1 MLVYKFGGTSINSP
15 EGVCN
20 LGKIVS
26 KCNDNLIV
34 VVSAMGKTTNMLE
47 TVNVAC
53 FERNKDETLRILSGI
68 EDYHYNM
75 IDGLTEMSIP
85 VREKLKSA
93 IASLVESVINFI
105 ENNKNYDFDYCY
117 GQIVSLGE
125 LLSSTI
131 VNEYVNSTV
140 KTSGLVDARS
150 FITTDSLFREA
161 NVYFDKTE
169 EKLADIFSF
178 RNGMNCYITQ
188 GFIGSNLNGDTT
200 TLGREGSDYSA
211 AIIASLTNAN
221 SLTVWKDVPGVLNAD
236 PKLFPDTKL
245 LPELSYKDAAELS
258 YYGAQVMH
266 HKTIKPLVNKNIPL
280 YVKSFACIE
289 LPGTS
294 ISSKKRL
301 QDIPA
306 IATKKN
312 QILISILP
320 KDFSFALEDAL
331 IENLLILQRYRLKI
345 HLIQSTPLCISF
357 CVDDGRNTRLAID
370 ELRIDGLVQYNDN
383 LELITI
389 RNYTENLIEQYSGN
403 KEKLIMQR
411 DRSTV
416 RILLKNTTNFALKPK
431 AE

>member
-1 MLVYKFGGTSINSP
+1 MLVYKFGGASINSP
-15 EGVCN
+15 EGVRN

-26 KCNDNLIV
+26 KCDDKLIV

-47 TVNVAC
+47 TVHSAC
-53 FERNKDETLRILSGI
+53 FERNTDETLRILSGI

-75 IDGLTEMSIP
+75 IDELTEINDSTREALKDSI
-85 VREKLKSA
+85 KLL
-93 IASLVESVINFI
+93 IDDIIQFT
-105 ENNKNYDFDYCY
+105 ENNKNYDFDYSY

-131 VNEYVNSTV
+131 INEYINSTV
-140 KTSGLVDARS
+140 KSSKLVDARN
-150 FITTDSLFREA
+150 FITTDSLYREA
-161 NVYFDKTE
+161 RVYFDRTE
-169 EKLADIFSF
+169 KKLAETFSF
-178 RNGMNCYITQ
+178 RDKVNCYITQ
-188 GFIGSNLNGDTT
+188 GFIGSNPNGDTT
-200 TLGREGSDYSA
+200 TLGREGSDYTA
-211 AIIASLTNAN
+211 AIIAALIGADSLTI
-221 SLTVWKDVPGVLNAD
+221 WKDVPGVLSAD
-236 PKLFPDTKL
+236 PKLFPEAVL

-266 HKTIKPLVNKNIPL
+266 QKTIQPLVNKNIPL
-280 YVKSFACIE
+280 YVKSFAGIN
-289 LPGTS
+289 LPGTN

-301 QDIPA
+301 KNIPV

-345 HLIQSTPLCISF
+345 HLIQSTPLCISL

-370 ELRIDGLVQYNDN
+370 ELRIDGIVQYNDN

-389 RNYTENLIEQYSGN
+389 RNYTDDLIELYSAN
-403 KEKLIMQR
+403 REKLIMQC

-416 RILLKNTTNFALKPK
+416 RILIR
-431 AE
+431 

>member
-1 MLVYKFGGTSINSP
+1 MLVYKFGGASINSP

-26 KCNDNLIV
+26 KCDDKLIV

-47 TVNVAC
+47 TVNTAC
-53 FERNKDETLRILSGI
+53 FERNQNESLRILAGI
-68 EDYHYNM
+68 KDYHYNM
-75 IDGLTEMSIP
+75 IDGLTEINNSIK
-85 VREKLKSA
+85 EKLKHT
-93 IASLVESVINFI
+93 INSLIDITVNFI
-105 ENNKNYDFDYCY
+105 KENKNLDFDYCY

-131 VNEYVNSTV
+131 VNEYVNTV
-140 KTSGLVDARS
+140 IKISELVDARN

-161 NVYFDKTE
+161 RVYFDKTE
-169 EKLADIFSF
+169 KKLENIFSF
-178 RNGMNCYITQ
+178 RNNINCYITQ
-188 GFIGSNLNGDTT
+188 GFIGSNPNGDTT

-221 SLTVWKDVPGVLNAD
+221 SLTIWKDVSGVLSAD
-236 PKLFPDTKL
+236 PKLFPEAKL

-266 HKTIKPLVNKNIPL
+266 QKTIKPLVNKNIPL
-280 YVKSFACIE
+280 YVKSFADTD
-289 LPGTS
+289 LQGTN

-301 QDIPA
+301 QDIPV

-345 HLIQSTPLCISF
+345 HLIQSTPLCISL

-370 ELRIDGLVQYNDN
+370 ELRINGLVQYNDN

-389 RNYTENLIEQYSGN
+389 RNYTEALIEQYSKN
-403 KEKLIMQR
+403 MEKLIMQR

-416 RILLKNTTNFALKPK
+416 RILLRKYP
-431 AE
+431 

>member
-1 MLVYKFGGTSINSP
+1 MLVYKFGGASINSS
-15 EGVCN
+15 EGVRN

-26 KCNDNLIV
+26 KCEDKLIV
-34 VVSAMGKTTNMLE
+34 VVSAMSKTTNMLE

-53 FERNKDETLRILSGI
+53 FERNTNEVLRILSGI
-68 EDYHYNM
+68 EDYHYDM
-75 IDGLTEMSIP
+75 IEGLTEMDGLI
-85 VREKLKSA
+85 KNTLKDSVK
-93 IASLVESVINFI
+93 SLIDGVIQFTK
-105 ENNKNYDFDYCY
+105 NNKNYDFDYCY

-131 VNEYVNSTV
+131 VNGYVNNVV
-140 KTSGLVDARS
+140 KTSELVDARS

-161 NVYFDKTE
+161 SVYFDKTE
-169 EKLADIFSF
+169 TKLAGVFSF
-178 RNGMNCYITQ
+178 HDAVNCYITQ
-188 GFIGSNLNGDTT
+188 GFIGSNPDGDTT

-211 AIIASLTNAN
+211 AIIAALTGAGSLTI
-221 SLTVWKDVPGVLNAD
+221 WKDVPGVLNAD
-236 PKLFPDTKL
+236 PKLFPEAKL

-266 HKTIKPLVNKNIPL
+266 QKTIKPLANKNIPL
-280 YVKSFACIE
+280 SVKSFIDNG
-289 LPGTS
+289 LPGTN

-301 QDIPA
+301 RNVPV

-331 IENLLILQRYRLKI
+331 LENLLILQRYRLKI
-345 HLIQSTPLCISF
+345 HLLQSTPLCISL

-370 ELRIDGLVQYNDN
+370 ELRIDGVVQYNDN

-389 RNYTENLIEQYSGN
+389 RNYSESLIEQYAGN
-403 KEKLIMQR
+403 REKLIMQR

-416 RILLKNTTNFALKPK
+416 RILLR
-431 AE
+431 

>member
-1 MLVYKFGGTSINSP
+1 MVVYKFGGASINSP

-26 KCNDNLIV
+26 KCDDNLII
-34 VVSAMGKTTNMLE
+34 VVSAMGKTTNILE
-47 TVNVAC
+47 NVNTAC
-53 FERNKDETLRILSGI
+53 FERNPDEALRILAGI
-68 EDYHYNM
+68 EDFHYNLT
-75 IDGLTEMSIP
+75 DGLKTLSELSKD
-85 VREKLKSA
+85 KLKL
-93 IASLVESVINFI
+93 SLKSLIDTVVCFI
-105 ENNKNYDFDYCY
+105 KNNRNYDFDYCY

-131 VNEYVNSTV
+131 VNEYVSSV
-140 KTSGLVDARS
+140 VRTSVLIDARK
-150 FITTDSLFREA
+150 FIVTDSLFREA
-161 NVYFDKTE
+161 RVYFDKTE
-169 EKLADIFSF
+169 KRLENIFSF
-178 RNGMNCYITQ
+178 ANDIHCYITQ
-188 GFIGSNLNGDTT
+188 GFIGSNLHGDTSV
-200 TLGREGSDYSA
+200 LGREGSDYSA

-221 SLTVWKDVPGVLNAD
+221 SLTIWKDVSGVLSAD
-236 PKLFPDTKL
+236 PKLFPEAKL

-266 HKTIKPLVNKNIPL
+266 QKTIKPLVNKNIPL
-280 YVKSFACIE
+280 FVRSFADID
-289 LPGTS
+289 LPGTN

-301 QDIPA
+301 RNIPV

-345 HLIQSTPLCISF
+345 HLIQSTPLCISL
-357 CVDDGRNTRLAID
+357 CVDDGRNTRQAID
-370 ELRIDGLVQYNDN
+370 ELRIDGLVQYNDD

-389 RNYTENLIEQYSGN
+389 RNYTENLIEKYSGN
-403 KEKLIMQR
+403 REKLIVQR

-416 RILLKNTTNFALKPK
+416 RILVK
-431 AE
+431 

>member
-1 MLVYKFGGTSINSP
+1 MLVYKFGGASINSP

-20 LGKIVS
+20 LGKIIS
-26 KCNDNLIV
+26 KCDDKLIV
-34 VVSAMGKTTNMLE
+34 VVSAAGKTTNMLE
-47 TVNVAC
+47 AVNAAY
-53 FERNKDETLRILSGI
+53 FERNTDESVRILSEI
-68 EDYHYNM
+68 EDYHCKM
-75 IDGLTEMSIP
+75 IEGLPEMSNP
-85 VREKLKSA
+85 VKEKLKYSVK
-93 IASLVESVINFI
+93 SLVDSVKDFI
-105 ENNKNYDFDYCY
+105 GDNKNHDFDYCY

-125 LLSSTI
+125 LLSSTV

-140 KTSGLVDARS
+140 KTSELVDARN

-161 NVYFDKTE
+161 RVYFDKTE
-169 EKLADIFSF
+169 KKLENIFSF
-178 RNGMNCYITQ
+178 HNNINCYITQ

-200 TLGREGSDYSA
+200 ALGREGSDYSA
-211 AIIASLTNAN
+211 AIIASLTGAN
-221 SLTVWKDVPGVLNAD
+221 SLTIWKDVPGVLSAD
-236 PKLFPDTKL
+236 PKLFPDAKL

-266 HKTIKPLVNKNIPL
+266 QKTIKPLVNKNIPL
-280 YVKSFACIE
+280 YVKSFADTG
-289 LPGTS
+289 LSGTD

-301 QDIPA
+301 QDIPV

-345 HLIQSTPLCISF
+345 HLIQSTPLCISL

-370 ELRIDGLVQYNDN
+370 ELRIDGLVQYNDS

-403 KEKLIMQR
+403 REKLIMQR

-416 RILLKNTTNFALKPK
+416 RILLKNNELF
-431 AE
+431 

>member
-1 MLVYKFGGTSINSP
+1 MFVYKFGGAAINSP

-20 LGKIVS
+20 LGKIIS
-26 KCNDNLIV
+26 QCNDQLII

-47 TVNVAC
+47 DVNNAC
-53 FERNKDETLRILSGI
+53 FERDMDKVRRILDEI
-68 EDYHYNM
+68 ERYHNTQIEGLPTINNATKTKL
-75 IDGLTEMSIP
+75 IDS
-85 VREKLKSA
+85 
-93 IASLVESVINFI
+93 IASMINKVVDFVRH
-105 ENNKNYDFDYCY
+105 NKNLDFDYCY

-131 VNEYVNSTV
+131 VNEYVNNAVRRSE
-140 KTSGLVDARS
+140 LVDARRL
-150 FITTDSLFREA
+150 IITDSLFREA

-169 EKLADIFSF
+169 TKLKDVFSF
-178 RNGMNCYITQ
+178 NATDCYITQ

-211 AIIASLTNAN
+211 AIVASLTAAQ
-221 SLTVWKDVPGVLNAD
+221 SLTIWKDVPGVLSAD
-236 PKLFPDTKL
+236 PKLFPDAQL

-266 HKTIKPLVNKNIPL
+266 QKTIKPLVNNNIPL
-280 YVKSFACIE
+280 YVKSFTDLS
-289 LPGTS
+289 LPGTY

-301 QDIPA
+301 HDIPV

-345 HLIQSTPLCISF
+345 HLIQSTPLCISL
-357 CVDDGRNTRLAID
+357 CVDDGRNTRQAID
-370 ELRIDGLVQYNDN
+370 ELRIEGLVQYNDN

-389 RNYTENLIEQYSGN
+389 RNYTDRLIEQYSDN
-403 KEKLIMQR
+403 RERLIMQR

-416 RILLKNTTNFALKPK
+416 RILLKNRGTEKDK
-431 AE
+431 R

>member
-1 MLVYKFGGTSINSP
+1 MLVYKFGGASIKSP

-26 KCNDNLIV
+26 QCEDKLIV

-47 TVNVAC
+47 TVNAAC
-53 FERNKDETLRILSGI
+53 FERNTDEIFRILSGI
-68 EDYHYNM
+68 EDYHYN
-75 IDGLTEMSIP
+75 IVDELTGMDSQA
-85 VREKLKSA
+85 REKLKDS
-93 IASLVESVINFI
+93 IKTMIDDVIDFTG
-105 ENNKNYDFDYCY
+105 NNKNHDFDYCY

-125 LLSSTI
+125 LLSSII

-140 KTSGLVDARS
+140 KPSALIDARD

-161 NVYFDKTE
+161 RVYFDKTE
-169 EKLADIFSF
+169 EKLAKILSF
-178 RNGMNCYITQ
+178 HNSVNCCITQ
-188 GFIGSNLNGDTT
+188 GFIGSNPDGDTT

-211 AIIASLTNAN
+211 AIIAALTGAVSLTI
-221 SLTVWKDVPGVLNAD
+221 WKDVPGVLNAD
-236 PKLFPDTKL
+236 PKLFPEAVL
-245 LPELSYKDAAELS
+245 LPDLSYKDAAELS

-266 HKTIKPLVNKNIPL
+266 QKTIKPLVNKNIPL
-280 YVKSFACIE
+280 YVKSFADTG
-289 LPGTS
+289 LPGTN
-294 ISSKKRL
+294 ISSKQRL
-301 QDIPA
+301 KNIPV

-331 IENLLILQRYRLKI
+331 IENLLTLQRYRLKI
-345 HLIQSTPLCISF
+345 HLIQSTPLCISL

-370 ELRIDGLVQYNDN
+370 ELRIDGIVQYNDC

-389 RNYTENLIEQYSGN
+389 RNYSDVLIEHYSAN
-403 KEKLIMQR
+403 REKLIVQR

-416 RILLKNTTNFALKPK
+416 RILVR
-431 AE
+431 

>member
-26 KCNDNLIV
+26 KCDDKLII

-47 TVNVAC
+47 SVNTAC
-53 FERNKDETLRILSGI
+53 FERNMDESVRILYGI
-68 EDYHYNM
+68 EEYHYNM
-75 IDGLTEMSIP
+75 IEGLSEMSEP
-85 VREKLKSA
+85 VKENLNRLIK
-93 IASLVESVINFI
+93 SLVDATINFI
-105 ENNKNYDFDYCY
+105 NGNKIYDFDYCY

-125 LLSSTI
+125 LLSSTVVNGYINDI
-131 VNEYVNSTV
+131 VKRCE
-140 KTSGLVDARS
+140 LVDARN
-150 FITTDSLFREA
+150 FIITDSLFREA

-169 EKLADIFSF
+169 KELKDVFSF
-178 RNGMNCYITQ
+178 RNDVDCYITQ

-211 AIIASLTNAN
+211 AIIASLTGAD
-221 SLTVWKDVPGVLNAD
+221 SLTVWKDVPGVLSAD
-236 PKLFPDTKL
+236 PKLFPDAKL

-266 HKTIKPLVNKNIPL
+266 QKTIKPLVNKNIPL
-280 YVKSFACIE
+280 YVKSFADIT
-289 LPGTS
+289 LSGTN

-301 QDIPA
+301 QNSSV

-345 HLIQSTPLCISF
+345 HLIQSTPLCISL

-389 RNYTENLIEQYSGN
+389 RNYTEELIEQYSEN
-403 KEKLIMQR
+403 REKLIMQR

-416 RILLKNTTNFALKPK
+416 RILLKNNIL
-431 AE
+431 

>member
-1 MLVYKFGGTSINSP
+1 MLVYKFGGAAINSP

-20 LGKIVS
+20 TGKIIS
-26 KCNDNLIV
+26 KCDDNLIV

-47 TVNVAC
+47 TVNTNC
-53 FERNKDETLRILSGI
+53 FERNTDESLRILSEI

-75 IDGLTEMSIP
+75 IDGLTEMSQP
-85 VREKLKSA
+85 VNIKLKRS
-93 IASLVESVINFI
+93 IKSLFNNVIHFI
-105 ENNKNYDFDYCY
+105 EDNKNHEFDYCY

-131 VNEYVNSTV
+131 VNEYINNVV
-140 KTSGLVDARS
+140 KSAELVDARN

-169 EKLADIFSF
+169 KKTKDIFSF
-178 RNGMNCYITQ
+178 RHGVSCYVTQ
-188 GFIGSNLNGDTT
+188 GFIGSNLDGDTT

-211 AIIASLTNAN
+211 AIIASLTGAD
-221 SLTVWKDVPGVLNAD
+221 SLTIWKDVSGVLNAD
-236 PKLFPDTKL
+236 PKLFPDAVL
-245 LPELSYKDAAELS
+245 LSEMSYKDAAELA

-266 HKTIKPLVNKNIPL
+266 QKTIKPLVNNNIPL
-280 YVKSFACIE
+280 YVKSFVNAD
-289 LPGTS
+289 LPGTN

-301 QDIPA
+301 KDIPVIA
-306 IATKKN
+306 IKKN

-345 HLIQSTPLCISF
+345 HLIQSSPLCISL

-370 ELRIDGLVQYNDN
+370 ELRINGLIQYNDN

-389 RNYTENLIEQYSGN
+389 RNYTENLIEQYVSDR
-403 KEKLIMQR
+403 EKIIMQC

-416 RILLKNTTNFALKPK
+416 RILVKN
-431 AE
+431 

>member
-1 MLVYKFGGTSINSP
+1 MLVYKFGGASVNSP

-20 LGKIVS
+20 LGEIVS
-26 KCNDNLIV
+26 KCDDKLIV

-47 TVNVAC
+47 AVNIAC
-53 FERNKDETLRILSGI
+53 FERNTDEILRLLSTI

-75 IDGLTEMSIP
+75 IDCLKQLSDPTKDG
-85 VREKLKSA
+85 LKSS
-93 IASLVESVINFI
+93 IKCFIDKIISFTVE
-105 ENNKNYDFDYCY
+105 NKNHDFDYCY

-131 VNEYVNSTV
+131 VNEYINRVIR
-140 KTSGLVDARS
+140 TSELVDARN
-150 FITTDSLFREA
+150 FIITDSLFREA
-161 NVYFDKTE
+161 NVYFDKTKK
-169 EKLADIFSF
+169 KLENIFPFHNNVS
-178 RNGMNCYITQ
+178 CYITQ

-211 AIIASLTNAN
+211 AIIASLTDAN
-221 SLTVWKDVPGVLNAD
+221 NLTIWKDVPGVLSAD
-236 PKLFPDTKL
+236 PKLFPDAQL
-245 LPELSYKDAAELS
+245 LPEFSYKDAAELS
-258 YYGAQVMH
+258 YYGARVMH
-266 HKTIKPLVNKNIPL
+266 QKTIKPLVNKNIPL
-280 YVKSFACIE
+280 FVKSFVDTG
-289 LPGTS
+289 LPGTN

-301 QDIPA
+301 QNIPV
-306 IATKKN
+306 IATKDN

-345 HLIQSTPLCISF
+345 HLIQSTPLCISL

-370 ELRIDGLVQYNDN
+370 ELRINGLVQYNDS

-389 RNYTENLIEQYSGN
+389 RNYTEKLIEKYSGN
-403 KEKLIMQR
+403 REKLILQH

-416 RILLKNTTNFALKPK
+416 RILLKNV
-431 AE
+431 

>member
-1 MLVYKFGGTSINSP
+1 MLIYKFGGASINSP
-15 EGVCN
+15 KGVRN
-20 LGKIVS
+20 LGEIVS
-26 KCNDNLIV
+26 KCDDKLIV

-47 TVNVAC
+47 TVNEAY
-53 FERNKDETLRILSGI
+53 FERNIDETLRILSGI
-68 EDYHYNM
+68 KDYHYNM
-75 IDGLTEMSIP
+75 LEELTEIDDAT
-85 VREKLKSA
+85 KHTLKDA
-93 IASLVESVINFI
+93 IKSLINATIHFTD
-105 ENNKNYDFDYCY
+105 NNKNHDFDYCY

-125 LLSSTI
+125 LLSSAI
-131 VNEYVNSTV
+131 VNGYINSVV
-140 KTSGLVDARS
+140 KPSKLVDARS

-161 NVYFDKTE
+161 RVDFDRTE
-169 EKLADIFSF
+169 QKLSDIFSSID
-178 RNGMNCYITQ
+178 NLSCYLTQ
-188 GFIGSNLNGDTT
+188 GFIGANQNGDTT

-211 AIIASLTNAN
+211 AIIAALTGAN
-221 SLTVWKDVPGVLNAD
+221 SLTIWKDVPGVLNAD
-236 PKLFPDTKL
+236 PKLFPNAQL

-266 HKTIKPLVNKNIPL
+266 QKTIKPLVNKNIPL
-280 YVKSFACIE
+280 YVKSFADISSS
-289 LPGTS
+289 GTD

-301 QDIPA
+301 RNIPV

-345 HLIQSTPLCISF
+345 HLIQSTPLCISL

-370 ELRIDGLVQYNDN
+370 ELRIDGIIQYNDN

-389 RNYTENLIEQYSGN
+389 RNYSENLIEQYSAN
-403 KEKLIMQR
+403 REKLIMQR

-416 RILLKNTTNFALKPK
+416 RILLR
-431 AE
+431 

>member
-1 MLVYKFGGTSINSP
+1 MLVYKFGGASINSP

-20 LGKIVS
+20 LGRIVS
-26 KCNDNLIV
+26 KCEDKLIV

-47 TVNVAC
+47 AVNAAC
-53 FERNKDETLRILSGI
+53 FERNTDEILRILSEIG
-68 EDYHYNM
+68 DYHYNI
-75 IDGLTEMSIP
+75 IDGLAEMNCST
-85 VREKLKSA
+85 VQGLKGSVK
-93 IASLVESVINFI
+93 SLIDEVIRFT
-105 ENNKNYDFDYCY
+105 ENNRNRDFDYCY

-131 VNEYVNSTV
+131 VNGYVNMV
-140 KTSGLVDARS
+140 VRTSKLVDARN
-150 FITTDSLFREA
+150 FITTDSQFREA
-161 NVYFDKTE
+161 RVYFDKTE
-169 EKLADIFSF
+169 SKLAGVFSF
-178 RNGMNCYITQ
+178 PDATKCYITQ
-188 GFIGSNLNGDTT
+188 GFIGSNPDGATT

-211 AIIASLTNAN
+211 AIIAALTGADSLTI
-221 SLTVWKDVPGVLNAD
+221 WKDVPGVLNAD
-236 PKLFPDTKL
+236 PKLFPEAEL

-266 HKTIKPLVNKNIPL
+266 QKTVKPLANRNIPL
-280 YVKSFACIE
+280 YVKSFVDAG
-289 LPGTS
+289 LPGTA

-301 QDIPA
+301 RNVPV

-331 IENLLILQRYRLKI
+331 LENLLTLQRYRLKI
-345 HLIQSTPLCISF
+345 HLLQSTPLCISL

-370 ELRIDGLVQYNDN
+370 ELRIDGVVRYNDN

-389 RNYTENLIEQYSGN
+389 RNYTEHLIEQYAGN
-403 KEKLIMQR
+403 REKLIMQR

-416 RILLKNTTNFALKPK
+416 RILLR
-431 AE
+431 

>member
-1 MLVYKFGGTSINSP
+1 MLVYKFGGASINSP

-20 LGKIVS
+20 LGEIVS
-26 KCNDNLIV
+26 KCEEKLIV
-34 VVSAMGKTTNMLE
+34 AVSAMGKTTNMLE
-47 TVNVAC
+47 DVNTAC
-53 FERNKDETLRILSGI
+53 FERNTDEILRILSII

-75 IDGLTEMSIP
+75 IDGLKNINTQAKS
-85 VREKLKSA
+85 RLKSSVK
-93 IASLVESVINFI
+93 SLVDKVIFFT
-105 ENNKNYDFDYCY
+105 ENNKNHDFDYCY

-131 VNEYVNSTV
+131 VNEYVNCAV
-140 KTSGLVDARS
+140 KTSELVDARN
-150 FITTDSLFREA
+150 FIITDSQFREA
-161 NVYFDKTE
+161 NVYFDKTGK
-169 EKLADIFSF
+169 KLENIFSF
-178 RNGMNCYITQ
+178 RNNVNCYITQ

-211 AIIASLTNAN
+211 AIIASLAGAN
-221 SLTVWKDVPGVLNAD
+221 SLTIWKDVPGVLSAD
-236 PKLFPDTKL
+236 PKLFPEATL

-266 HKTIKPLVNKNIPL
+266 QKTIKPLVNKNIPL
-280 YVKSFACIE
+280 YVKSFADISMS
-289 LPGTS
+289 GTN

-301 QDIPA
+301 RNIPV

-345 HLIQSTPLCISF
+345 HLIQSTPLCISI

-370 ELRIDGLVQYNDN
+370 ELRINGLIQYNDN

-389 RNYTENLIEQYSGN
+389 RNYTADLIEKYSEN
-403 KEKLIMQR
+403 REKLILQH
-411 DRSTV
+411 DRATV
-416 RILLKNTTNFALKPK
+416 RILLKDMI
-431 AE
+431 

>member
-1 MLVYKFGGTSINSP
+1 MLVYKFGGASINSP

-20 LGKIVS
+20 LGRIVS
-26 KCNDNLIV
+26 KCDDKLIV

-47 TVNVAC
+47 TVNAAC
-53 FERNKDETLRILSGI
+53 FERNMDETLRILSGI

-75 IDGLTEMSIP
+75 IDGLTGMSNS
-85 VREKLKSA
+85 VKDKLRYSIKSL
-93 IASLVESVINFI
+93 IDGVINFV
-105 ENNKNYDFDYCY
+105 ENTKNHDFDYCY

-131 VNEYVNSTV
+131 VNEYVNSIV
-140 KTSGLVDARS
+140 RTSGLVDARS

-161 NVYFDKTE
+161 NVYFDRTE
-169 EKLADIFSF
+169 KKLADIFSF
-178 RNGMNCYITQ
+178 RDNVNCYITQ
-188 GFIGSNLNGDTT
+188 GFIGSNPNGDTT

-211 AIIASLTNAN
+211 AIIASLMNAN
-221 SLTVWKDVPGVLNAD
+221 SLTIWKDVPGVLSAD
-236 PKLFPDTKL
+236 PKLFPEAKL

-266 HKTIKPLVNKNIPL
+266 QKTIKPLVNKNIPL
-280 YVKSFACIE
+280 YVKSFIDID
-289 LPGTS
+289 LQGTD

-301 QDIPA
+301 QDIPV

-345 HLIQSTPLCISF
+345 HLIQSTPLCISL

-370 ELRIDGLVQYNDN
+370 ELRINGLVQYNDN

-389 RNYTENLIEQYSGN
+389 RNYTENLIEQYSGIR
-403 KEKLIMQR
+403 EKLIMQR

-416 RILLKNTTNFALKPK
+416 RILLKN
-431 AE
+431 

>member
-1 MLVYKFGGTSINSP
+1 MLVYKFGGASINSP
-15 EGVCN
+15 EGVRN
-20 LGKIVS
+20 LGRIVS
-26 KCNDNLIV
+26 KCDDKLIV

-53 FERNKDETLRILSGI
+53 FERNMVETLRILSEI

-75 IDGLTEMSIP
+75 IEGLVEINISI
-85 VREKLKSA
+85 RNKLKD
-93 IASLVESVINFI
+93 LVKLLIDSVINFT
-105 ENNKNYDFDYCY
+105 ENNKNHDFDYCY

-131 VNEYVNSTV
+131 VNGYINNVV
-140 KTSGLVDARS
+140 KTSELIDARS

-161 NVYFDKTE
+161 RVYFDKTE
-169 EKLADIFSF
+169 TKLADVFSF
-178 RNGMNCYITQ
+178 RNAVNCYITQ
-188 GFIGSNLNGDTT
+188 GFIGSNPDGDTT

-211 AIIASLTNAN
+211 AIITALTGAN
-221 SLTVWKDVPGVLNAD
+221 SLTIWKDVPGVLSAD
-236 PKLFPDTKL
+236 PKLFAEAEL

-266 HKTIKPLVNKNIPL
+266 QKTIKPLANKNIPL
-280 YVKSFACIE
+280 YVKSFVNIS
-289 LPGTS
+289 LPGTD

-301 QDIPA
+301 QDIPV

-331 IENLLILQRYRLKI
+331 LENLLILQRYRLKI
-345 HLIQSTPLCISF
+345 HLIQSTPLCISL

-370 ELRIDGLVQYNDN
+370 ELRIDGIVQYNDN

-389 RNYTENLIEQYSGN
+389 RNYSEHLIEQYSGN
-403 KEKLIMQR
+403 REKLIMQR

-416 RILLKNTTNFALKPK
+416 RILLR
-431 AE
+431 